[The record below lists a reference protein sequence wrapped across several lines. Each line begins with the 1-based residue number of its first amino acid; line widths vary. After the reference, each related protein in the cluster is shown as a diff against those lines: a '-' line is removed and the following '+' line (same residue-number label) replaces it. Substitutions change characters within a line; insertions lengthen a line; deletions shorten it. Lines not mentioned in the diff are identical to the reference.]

1 MDPSEW
7 HFYVMDNIRKTEAQK
22 QHDIRQQQRKARIV
36 DKRSKQKNKEE
47 GAKCSALN
55 MDLETNL
62 SPSQIV
68 QS

>member
-1 MDPSEW
+1 MNPSEW
-7 HFYVMDNIRKTEAQK
+7 HFCVMDNIRKNEAQK
-22 QHDIRQQQRKARIV
+22 QRELQQQQRKARIAYN
-36 DKRSKQKNKEE
+36 KQKSKEKE
-47 GAKCSALN
+47 GDKCSALN